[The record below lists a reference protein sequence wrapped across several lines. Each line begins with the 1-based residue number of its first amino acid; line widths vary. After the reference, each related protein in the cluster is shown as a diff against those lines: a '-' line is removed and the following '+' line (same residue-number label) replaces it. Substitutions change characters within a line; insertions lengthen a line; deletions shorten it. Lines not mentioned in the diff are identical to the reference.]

1 MIEKFDLN
9 IFGRRKVY
17 VAVCPEFDELCGRFL
32 FYQGRGEEYC
42 ILEYETYQKW
52 EDMADAVTTRI
63 KERRTGYCGYLIL
76 FCHSNKLLN
85 RTELKPETLNTERL
99 LNMMPELTNWCAHET
114 SHVFDKL
121 CHDLA
126 MKQKVTEFKAYFHGY
141 VSECCMKAICRY
153 IKNEIKNIN
162 NK

>member
-99 LNMMPELTNWCAHET
+99 LNMMPELTN
-114 SHVFDKL
+114 
-121 CHDLA
+121 
-126 MKQKVTEFKAYFHGY
+126 
-141 VSECCMKAICRY
+141 
-153 IKNEIKNIN
+153 
-162 NK
+162 